1 MNNKLYNLMNWPD
14 IEGIVYSDTDSP
26 QKLLGGHVCEEG
38 FLIQTFNPHAVEMK
52 VKIDGKSKI
61 YPMQKVDEAGYYAV
75 LIPGKR
81 KQNYTFISENVEGE
95 QREYKDAYAF
105 DVSIDN
111 AEIRKFRAGI
121 NYEIYR
127 ILGAHCGVINGVRG
141 TRFAIWMPDVQRV
154 SVVGDFCKWD
164 GRVFQM
170 MKHDGSSV
178 YELFIPGVEAG
189 SIYKYEVRKKDGSCM
204 LITDPYARAVEDEGN
219 AAVVCGDDD
228 FVWSDDKWMALRKME
243 DTRRT
248 PASIYQTAF
257 SEDSCSYVENAGYTH
272 VELMPV
278 MAGIHCCYAVS
289 PKIGGRNELK
299 KYINTMHDMG
309 IGVILDW
316 ECIRDNFNVPEIS
329 NYYIANIIML
339 AEEFHADGIR
349 FTELDRLL
357 YLDYGMA
364 PGEWTPNIY
373 GGKENLAAV
382 ELFKHINSII
392 KKRGLD
398 IMLIARESAAWPCVT
413 GNVSTGLGFDYKWN
427 NGWLKELF
435 DFMKL
440 DPIYRKDR
448 YNQLV
453 FSMIYNYSEKFI
465 LALPEDAF
473 ADYGYSMLNMMPG
486 SDEEKF
492 ASVKAALG
500 YTFLHP
506 GKKLISDSVCNMDDN
521 NKLNNYVKELNNLY
535 RSNPELHELDYDPDG
550 FEWINNFSANETV
563 VIFCRKSSEG
573 GHLIAAVNFTP
584 VVRKN
589 YKIGVPYA
597 GKCREI
603 FNSDA
608 LQFDGEGN
616 VNPDIIRS
624 VESECDGRDNSV
636 RITLPPMGI
645 AVFRCTPYTENELIE
660 IENAR
665 KEKEARQKR
674 EEARKL
680 IEEAKRLEREA
691 EDIEKKKR
699 MVRKT
704 GGAKSGSKKPVT
716 AKRKM
721 P

>member
-272 VELMPV
+272 VELMPIAEYPYDGSWGYQV
-278 MAGIHCCYAVS
+278 TGYYAPTSRYGS
-289 PKIGGRNELK
+289 PKDFMYFVDYLHNE
-299 KYINTMHDMG
+299 G

-316 ECIRDNFNVPEIS
+316 VPAHFPKDAHGLANFDGSCVYEYADPRKGEHPDWGTKVFDYEKNEVC
-329 NYYIANIIML
+329 NFLIANAL
-339 AEEFHADGIR
+339 FWVDRFHVDGLR
-349 FTELDRLL
+349 FDAVASML
-357 YLDYGMA
+357 YLDYGRTE
-364 PGEWTPNIY
+364 GNWVPNKY
-373 GGKENLAAV
+373 GKNGNLEAMSF
-382 ELFKHINSII
+382 LKHCNSILR
-392 KKRGLD
+392 KRFPRAVT
-398 IMLIARESAAWPCVT
+398 IAEESTAWPHIT
-413 GNVSTGLGFDYKWN
+413 GNPDDGESLGFTYKWN
-427 NGWLKELF
+427 MGWMH
-435 DFMKL
+435 DFLEYMKL
-440 DPIYRKDR
+440 DPYFRKF
-448 YNQLV
+448 NHSKIT
-453 FSMIYNYSEKFI
+453 FSLMYAYSEKFV
-465 LALPEDAF
+465 LVLSHDEVVHLKC
-473 ADYGYSMLNMMPG
+473 SMLGKMPG
-486 SDEEKF
+486 DLTDKF
-492 ASVKAALG
+492 ANLKLAYAYMMG
-500 YTFLHP
+500 HP
-506 GKKLISDSVCNMDDN
+506 GKKLMFMGQDFGQWNEWSEKKALDWYLLGEGYHKDMQQFTKKC
-521 NKLNNYVKELNNLY
+521 LHLY
-535 RSNPELHELDYDPDG
+535 EEYPAMYATDYDGDGFRWINANDKDNSTYSFMRLSPDG
-550 FEWINNFSANETV
+550 
-563 VIFCRKSSEG
+563 RKN
-573 GHLIAAVNFTP
+573 LLFVLNFTP
-584 VVRKN
+584 VARDNFRV
-589 YKIGVPYA
+589 GVPVSCKYKLVLGSDENNQA
-597 GKCREI
+597 KELIAQEGDCDGYE
-603 FNSDA
+603 NSILIDMPRYGVA
-608 LQFDGEGN
+608 VYEFDGDVRN
-616 VNPDIIRS
+616 VNA
-624 VESECDGRDNSV
+624 
-636 RITLPPMGI
+636 T
-645 AVFRCTPYTENELIE
+645 
-660 IENAR
+660 
-665 KEKEARQKR
+665 
-674 EEARKL
+674 KL
-680 IEEAKRLEREA
+680 
-691 EDIEKKKR
+691 
-699 MVRKT
+699 
-704 GGAKSGSKKPVT
+704 GG
-716 AKRKM
+716 
-721 P
+721 